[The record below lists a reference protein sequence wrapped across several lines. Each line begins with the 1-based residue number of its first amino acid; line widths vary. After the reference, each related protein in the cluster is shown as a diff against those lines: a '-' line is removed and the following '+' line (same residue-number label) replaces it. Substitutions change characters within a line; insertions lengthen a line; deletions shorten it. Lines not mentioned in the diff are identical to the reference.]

1 MPTDKREKKNKE
13 QTMNYKTRASQVN
26 PIKAID
32 EEGNVQIWQLF
43 KSEAGMWTLRD
54 ESGAEIEFETTLN
67 ESKPAM
73 KRCLQNRGLTAKI

>member
-1 MPTDKREKKNKE
+1 MKGNSRRD
-13 QTMNYKTRASQVN
+13 QVN
-26 PIKAID
+26 DIEAID
-32 EEGNVQIWQLF
+32 EEGNVQVWQLY
-43 KSEAGMWTLRD
+43 KSEAALWTLRD

>member
-1 MPTDKREKKNKE
+1 MKGKSRRD
-13 QTMNYKTRASQVN
+13 QVN
-26 PIKAID
+26 DIQAID
-32 EEGNVQIWQLF
+32 EDGNVQIWQLY
-43 KSEAGMWTLRD
+43 KSNAGLWTLRD

>member
-1 MPTDKREKKNKE
+1 MKGKSRRD
-13 QTMNYKTRASQVN
+13 QVN
-26 PIKAID
+26 DIQAID

-43 KSEAGMWTLRD
+43 KSEAGLWTLRD
-54 ESGAEIEFETTLN
+54 ESGLQIEFETTLN

>member
-1 MPTDKREKKNKE
+1 MKGKSRRD
-13 QTMNYKTRASQVN
+13 QVN
-26 PIKAID
+26 DIQAID

-43 KSEAGMWTLRD
+43 KSEAGLWTLRD
-54 ESGAEIEFETTLN
+54 AQGLEIEFETTLN